1 MQVAKTLAI
10 GLFTFL
16 ISSIIW
22 ADEMSNQMMMCELDG
37 KEFLIT
43 VPMPDEWSEE
53 KRKETCTNICNSMKL
68 TNQMHIITSHQKKKL
83 LKKQHR
89 SGL

>member
-1 MQVAKTLAI
+1 MQVAKTLTI
-10 GLFTFL
+10 RLFTLF

-43 VPMPDEWSEE
+43 VPMPDE
-53 KRKETCTNICNSMKL
+53 KR
-68 TNQMHIITSHQKKKL
+68 
-83 LKKQHR
+83 
-89 SGL
+89 

>member
-37 KEFLIT
+37 KEFLST
-43 VPMPDEWSEE
+43 VPIPDE
-53 KRKETCTNICNSMKL
+53 KR
-68 TNQMHIITSHQKKKL
+68 
-83 LKKQHR
+83 
-89 SGL
+89 